1 MTTKNFL
8 TIPGSLAIALL
19 LAFDYRPALAASL
32 TPTPPPTTNL
42 NVFAAIS
49 LSNALQEIEPLYEQ
63 SRPNVDLS
71 FIFGASGVLLQQ
83 IQQGA
88 AADIFFS
95 ASPVEVNALESA
107 NLLRPGTRQDVLKN
121 TLALVTPRNSSLSLS
136 SVQDL
141 TSSQVSRI
149 AIGNPNT
156 VPAGRYAQ
164 ELLASSGVSPAVQ
177 SKLVLG
183 QNVRNVLSLV
193 ETGQADVGIVY
204 TTDALLSNLVN
215 VAYIPPIDA
224 YSPIVY
230 PLAVLQRSP
239 NPDEA
244 LDFTNFLQSAPAISV
259 FERFGFTAAKPPTS
273 VPEPASAIGIL
284 AVGVLGVGLRRSRQQ
299 VRAAKNT
306 GDRG

>member
-1 MTTKNFL
+1 M
-8 TIPGSLAIALL
+8 
-19 LAFDYRPALAASL
+19 FDYRPTLAASL

-42 NVFAAIS
+42 NVFAAVS
-49 LSNALQEIEPLYEQ
+49 LTDALRAIEPLYEQ
-63 SRPNVDLS
+63 SRPNVNLS
-71 FIFGASGVLLQQ
+71 FTFAASGVLQQQ

-107 NLLRPGTRQDVLKN
+107 NLLQPGTRQDVLKN

-204 TTDALLSNLVN
+204 KTDALLSNLVK

-230 PLAVLQRSP
+230 PLAVLQRSS
-239 NPDEA
+239 NPEQA

-259 FERFGFTAAKPPTS
+259 FERFGFTAATPTTS

-284 AVGVLGVGLRRSRQQ
+284 AVGALGLGLGRSRHQTT
-299 VRAAKNT
+299 AAKNT